1 MSESYSL
8 VFAVPKHYKLN
19 EEHFRKKYKQ
29 CHTQHN
35 DVFFQKV
42 FQSGCKTV
50 EGLTGGGGFV
60 HCQDT
65 EYWEMWEP
73 LIEVLRDD
81 LVLVSEFIN
90 GSVSGGDTI
99 ESISHDTLE
108 KAFISTIDIFEVFKR
123 INKP

>member
-19 EEHFRKKYKQ
+19 EDHFRKKYEQ
-29 CHTQHN
+29 CHTQN
-35 DVFFQKV
+35 DNVFYQKV
-42 FQSGCKTV
+42 FQNACKVV
-50 EGLTGGGGFV
+50 EGLAGGGGFV

-65 EYWEMWEP
+65 KYWEMWEP

-81 LVLVSEFIN
+81 LVLVSEFVN

-99 ESISHDTLE
+99 ESISQDTLN
-108 KAFISTIDIFEVFKR
+108 KAFLSTVDILEVFKR
-123 INKP
+123 INNP

>member
-19 EEHFRKKYKQ
+19 EDHFRKKYKQ
-29 CHTQHN
+29 YHTQYNHT
-35 DVFFQKV
+35 FFMKV

-50 EGLTGGGGFV
+50 EGLVGGGGFV
-60 HCQDT
+60 HCQDA

-81 LVLVSEFIN
+81 LVLISEFTN
-90 GSVSGGDTI
+90 NCATGAHTI
-99 ESISHDTLE
+99 ESISQDTLE